1 MAVRDRVVEIREVR
15 AGDLLVN
22 PENFRGHPDA
32 QRAAMEGVFA
42 EVGNVDVLKVVET
55 PEGLMLLD
63 GHLRRDIFADDVVK
77 VAVLDLTEE
86 EARKVLLT
94 FDRLTTLAEF
104 EDGDLSRLMDAV
116 AFEDAQVAEMIS
128 TWREEVP
135 ELRSGD
141 EVLDPNGEWGDMPEF
156 ENEDL
161 ESKQRIAVHFK
172 TNEDAARFG
181 ELIGQKV
188 TERTRS
194 LWFPPDEIGHIA
206 DKVY

>member
-1 MAVRDRVVEIREVR
+1 MTVKDRVIEIREVR

-22 PENFRGHPDA
+22 PDNFRGHPDA
-32 QRAAMEGVFA
+32 QRAAMEGILR

-55 PEGLMLLD
+55 PDGLMILD
-63 GHLRRDIFADDVVK
+63 GHLRRGLLEDDVVK
-77 VAVLDLTEE
+77 VAVLDLSEE

-94 FDRLTTLAEF
+94 FDRLTALAEVDVG
-104 EDGDLSRLMDAV
+104 ELSGLMDAV

-161 ESKQRIAVHFK
+161 ESKQHIAVHFK
-172 TNEDAARFG
+172 THEDAARFG